1 MSSTTEL
8 LFLEEDFELEHFDDA
23 EFVAKYRKVI
33 TLESLR
39 EQLVEYSGNVRN
51 ELYAIINR
59 DYKDFITI
67 STKLDGL
74 DTRLELIQKPLF
86 DLQMNVSSL
95 HNCVVC
101 EFSHSV
107 RFSAHEAIPSRLQ
120 ALDR

>member
-1 MSSTTEL
+1 MSNGEL
-8 LFLEEDFELEHFDDA
+8 DVLFQEEDFHQERFDDA

-39 EQLVEYSGNVRN
+39 EQLLTYSHSVRQ

-86 DLQMNVSSL
+86 DLQINVTSL
-95 HNCVVC
+95 HNVVV
-101 EFSHSV
+101 S
-107 RFSAHEAIPSRLQ
+107 
-120 ALDR
+120 